1 VEHSSLFKNSPKN
14 DVSHSI
20 FHSALESTFPWK
32 GKEDKCKNP
41 HAHKTRTNPWPDRR
55 ERKSYEL

>member
-1 VEHSSLFKNSPKN
+1 LFKNSPKN